1 MRMRNVNNGK
11 MAEATPSASGEEYP
25 WKRLNVSVQDADTL
39 RQEAVE
45 AHHDHLITE
54 IETSEGPLA
63 TTLRAVYD
71 GDEIDYFME
80 KLDGRIKS
88 HDHEIERMCNYHYQ
102 GFIDSIRELQQVS
115 GDATKLKGEIQ
126 GLNRELQT
134 SCDPLLSAGDE
145 LVKCRKVQK
154 NVTQAIESLSL
165 CLPVLEMYGK
175 LQEQMKSKRYYPA
188 LKTLEQLEHTYLP
201 RVINHWFSQTM
212 ADAIPKLRERIKEA
226 SMTELKDFL
235 ESIRKHSA
243 KIGEVAMR
251 HAAEQNNMDPTIA
264 KKKVKKRRAPA
275 PPNPFTGEIDYEPP
289 RPPSDGEDA
298 EEELSAQD
306 LVDFSPVYR
315 CLHIYTV
322 LGDKEKFETYYR
334 SQRWKQARLSLQPPS
349 NMHES
354 IDLFKRYFHDIIG
367 FFVVEDHI
375 LHTTQG
381 LVTRSH
387 MDELWEKAVEKISA
401 TLRSTS
407 ARLAS
412 DPCRGL
418 EEKQFDHFHLKVD
431 SLGNQTVPNDSQSPE
446 DEEDEEDDEDEQSCK
461 VASLMLEVKK
471 LIVLFCHTLKGY
483 GFSVGRLLELLLEM
497 RDRYSEILSEQWVEV
512 FNDIFAEDNYTP
524 IFCDSPDD
532 YTIITSQFPYRDK
545 DLEQSDYP
553 RQFPFSQ
560 FVPSIYVQVKE
571 YINACL
577 KFSADLHLSHTE
589 IDDMIRKSANQ
600 LLTKTLGGCLS
611 SLIKKPNLSLLQLIQ
626 ISINMNYLEKSCE
639 YLEEYIS
646 SITGAEKDSVH
657 IARLH
662 GSSMFKD
669 ARSDA
674 EQHIYEQLNLKI
686 DEFLDLA
693 SYDWTVQESR
703 GQASS
708 YLMDLVAFLQ
718 STFMSFTNLPEKVAK
733 TACMSAC
740 QHIASRLMA
749 LLQDN
754 DIRQLSMGALQ
765 QFNLDVMQCEQ
776 FAASEPVPDSNDGTL
791 QMAFTD
797 LRQLLDLFI
806 NWDWSVY
813 LADFGKQQAR
823 YLRVPRH
830 TAISLL
836 EKLNNADKKK
846 NNLLQSLKKN
856 EREKKKLIDTV
867 LKQLKVL
874 ENGTT

>member
-1 MRMRNVNNGK
+1 MRSVNYGM
-11 MAEATPSASGEEYP
+11 MAEATPKTTVNGDENP
-25 WKRLNVSVQDADTL
+25 WKKLNIPVQDADTL

-45 AHHDHLITE
+45 AHHDHLIKE

-71 GDEIDYFME
+71 GGDIEYFME
-80 KLDGRIKS
+80 KLSACIKN
-88 HDHEIERMCNYHYQ
+88 HDYEIERMCNYHYQ

-126 GLNRELQT
+126 GLNRELQA
-134 SCDPLLSAGDE
+134 SCDPLLSKGDQ

-154 NVTQAIESLSL
+154 NITLAIESLSL

-212 ADAIPKLRERIKEA
+212 AEAIPRLRERIKEA

-264 KKKVKKRRAPA
+264 KKKVKKRRAPP
-275 PPNPFTGEIDYEPP
+275 PPNPFTGEVEYELPG
-289 RPPSDGEDA
+289 PSAESDDT

-315 CLHIYTV
+315 CLHIYSV

-334 SQRWKQARLSLQPPS
+334 SQRWKQARLSLQPPP

-354 IDLFKRYFHDIIG
+354 LDLFKHYFHDIIG

-375 LHTTQG
+375 LHTSQG

-387 MDELWEKAVEKISA
+387 MDELWEKAVEKLCA

-407 ARLAS
+407 CKATYLQIRQL
-412 DPCRGL
+412 DTQ
-418 EEKQFDHFHLKVD
+418 EKPNSVKATPKDMGDHI
-431 SLGNQTVPNDSQSPE
+431 S
-446 DEEDEEDDEDEQSCK
+446 EEDNDNELADEKSCK
-461 VASLMLEVKK
+461 IANLMLEVKK

-497 RDRYSEILSEQWVEV
+497 RDRYSVILSEQWVEI
-512 FNDIFAEDNYTP
+512 FSGIFAEDNYTP
-524 IFCDSPDD
+524 IFCDTPED
-532 YTIITSQFPYRDK
+532 YLLITSQFPYKDK
-545 DLEQSDYP
+545 DLETEAYP

-560 FVPSIYVQVKE
+560 FVPNIYVQVKE

-577 KFSADLHLSHTE
+577 KFSCDLHLSHTE

-600 LLTKTLGGCLS
+600 LLTKTLGGSLS
-611 SLIKKPNLSLLQLIQ
+611 NLIKKPNLSLLQLIQ

-639 YLEEYIS
+639 YLEDYIS
-646 SITGAEKDSVH
+646 TITGAEKDSVH
-657 IARLH
+657 IARLY

-674 EQHIYEQLNLKI
+674 EQHIYQQLNLKI

-693 SYDWTVQESR
+693 SYDWTLPEPR

-718 STFMSFTNLPEKVAK
+718 STFMSFTNLPIFHKNWAKYVEKVAK

-749 LLQDN
+749 LLLDSEIKQM
-754 DIRQLSMGALQ
+754 SMGALQ

-776 FAASEPVPDSNDGTL
+776 FAASEPVPDSGDGTL

-823 YLRVPRH
+823 YLRVHRH
-830 TAISLL
+830 TAINLL
-836 EKLNNADKKK
+836 E
-846 NNLLQSLKKN
+846 
-856 EREKKKLIDTV
+856 
-867 LKQLKVL
+867 
-874 ENGTT
+874 

>member
-1 MRMRNVNNGK
+1 
-11 MAEATPSASGEEYP
+11 MAEVTPYADE
-25 WKRLNVSVQDADTL
+25 WKQLNIPIQDADTL

-45 AHHDHLITE
+45 AHHEHLITE

-71 GDEIDYFME
+71 GEDIEYFME
-80 KLDGRIKS
+80 KLDARIKG

-115 GDATKLKGEIQ
+115 GDATKLKDEIE
-126 GLNRELQT
+126 GLNRELQH
-134 SCDPLLSAGDE
+134 SCDPLLNKGHQ
-145 LVKCRKVQK
+145 LVRCRRVQK
-154 NVTQAIESLSL
+154 NVTLAIESLTH

-175 LQEQMKSKRYYPA
+175 LQEQMKCKRYYPA

-212 ADAIPKLRERIKEA
+212 AEAIPRLRQRIKEA

-243 KIGEVAMR
+243 KIGEVAMK
-251 HAAEQNNMDPTIA
+251 HAAEQNNMDPQIA
-264 KKKVKKRRAPA
+264 RKKIKSRRAPP
-275 PPNPFTGEIDYEPP
+275 PPNPFTGEVEAVIEVNNDVEYK
-289 RPPSDGEDA
+289 

-315 CLHIYTV
+315 CLHIYSL

-334 SQRWKQARLSLQPPS
+334 AQRWKQARLSLQPPP

-354 IDLFKRYFHDIIG
+354 LDLFKKYFHDIVG

-375 LHTTQG
+375 LHTTHG

-387 MDELWEKAVEKISA
+387 MDELWEKAVEKLCA

-407 ARLAS
+407 FTFQ
-412 DPCRGL
+412 
-418 EEKQFDHFHLKVD
+418 EKPDNSGDANSMKELT
-431 SLGNQTVPNDSQSPE
+431 SY
-446 DEEDEEDDEDEQSCK
+446 EQSCK
-461 VASLMLEVKK
+461 AANLMLEVKK

-497 RDRYSEILSEQWVEV
+497 RDRYSVILSEQWVDV
-512 FNDIFAEDNYTP
+512 FAAIFAEDNYTP
-524 IFCDSPDD
+524 IYCMEAEE
-532 YTIITSQFPYRDK
+532 YTVISSQFPYRDK
-545 DLEQSDYP
+545 DLEEAAFP

-611 SLIKKPNLSLLQLIQ
+611 NLIRKPNLSLLQLIQ

-639 YLEEYIS
+639 YFEEYIS

-669 ARSDA
+669 ARGEA
-674 EQHIYEQLNLKI
+674 EQQIYQQLNLKI

-693 SYDWTVQESR
+693 SYDWTISESK

-749 LLQDN
+749 LLVDN
-754 DIRQLSMGALQ
+754 DIRQMTMGALQ
-765 QFNLDVMQCEQ
+765 QFNLDVMQCEH

-813 LADFGKQQAR
+813 LADFGKQQSR

-836 EKLNNADKKK
+836 EKLNNGDKKK
-846 NNLLQSLKKN
+846 NNLFASLKKN
-856 EREKKKLIDTV
+856 ERDKKKLIETV
-867 LKQLKVL
+867 LKQLKIL
-874 ENGTT
+874 ENGAA